1 MTNYESDNCTHNS
14 QSTCKKTEWI
24 WNPTENT
31 ELMKPERILR
41 IVRKGFKETFQ
52 TVDLQWKPSDNTGVS
67 LTSAFA
73 CNLLRYKQI
82 ENWPIS
88 WYYNTKD
95 FRWDN
100 YSEDNITKICNNHV
114 V

>member
-1 MTNYESDNCTHNS
+1 MTNYENDKLMIQVLAKRQNEFEI
-14 QSTCKKTEWI
+14 QLKTQ
-24 WNPTENT
+24 
-31 ELMKPERILR
+31 LMKPERILR
-41 IVRKGFKETFQ
+41 IVGKNFKETFQ

-67 LTSAFA
+67 FTDDFA
-73 CNLLRYKQI
+73 RNLLRYKQI
-82 ENWPIS
+82 ENWLIR